1 MVSKSEQKKI
11 TKLLKSKLTIERL
24 DGLHELKSTGQEAGF
39 AISELSN
46 IIKKDQDDLCIINA
60 LDIVA
65 MLSETNTEYIS
76 IIEQATNAERVGV
89 KRKAD
94 KLLKTVKVR
103 VEIKTPVNVEAE
115 APLTD
120 ELFEKIEEPIIDQPT
135 VTAQIEESD
144 DLGFDLEDFSVG
156 ETTELDSVQAL
167 EVPAATFT
175 PGSVPPPPPTKVEAP
190 PPEPPSAPPEP
201 IEEAEA
207 LEIEQ
212 VAEMKPPEEEVTID
226 EFTLIELEEA
236 PLENSLRNLLF
247 LSQSLSSTEE
257 PKKLT
262 IIQSKITSVLDLLT
276 DYLHEMIGLEK
287 EFDQQKFLEFTFSEN
302 DIEYLRNI
310 VLLFGS
316 KLQDQISDKESI
328 TSLIFMGALAQKLDL
343 FDETVIIYNL
353 ILKLDK
359 DNKIVLN
366 NLGMLFAKM
375 DAIDEAIDQFKLLL
389 KLEPSNAKINAKI
402 GDLLLFKKQDYDGA
416 IDYYNKSL
424 EIDESLYSTAMN
436 LAAAL
441 SKKEDYDKATSIL
454 LKSLK
459 TNEGIPDLWLNYA
472 ILLVKQLKFHEAL
485 EAYTKALEVGTDD
498 WKFKDRAE
506 TEKAKVEKIL
516 ESPKYAETKEEDL
529 RYMVDKSSKVLINKL
544 FIFAQKPLDDEVFL
558 AVFDWFKS
566 KKHKYLI
573 EDTLEPKY
581 GSIMNEDQFPIDPL
595 RAKDFGEIIWPEQF
609 DKDLDLSKFHC
620 ELFDLEGYD
629 KIVVFMEEK

>member
-11 TKLLKSKLTIERL
+11 IKLLKSKLTIERL

-60 LDIVA
+60 LDIIA
-65 MLSETNTEYIS
+65 MLSETNAEYIS
-76 IIEQATNAERVGV
+76 IIEQAATAERVGV
-89 KRKAD
+89 KRKAE
-94 KLLKTVKVR
+94 KLLTTISGR
-103 VEIKTPVNVEAE
+103 VQIVPISDEEE

-120 ELFEKIEEPIIDQPT
+120 ELFEKIEEPITEQPT
-135 VTAQIEESD
+135 ITVQTDVSD
-144 DLGFDLEDFSVG
+144 DISFDLEDFSVG
-156 ETTELDSVQAL
+156 ETTELQSVQAL

-175 PGSVPPPPPTKVEAP
+175 PESIPPPPPSKVETP
-190 PPEPPSAPPEP
+190 PPEPPPVPPEP
-201 IEEAEA
+201 IEEAA
-207 LEIEQ
+207 IPEIEE
-212 VAEMKPPEEEVTID
+212 VEEVELEEIEAVN
-226 EFTLIELEEA
+226 EFQLIELEDA
-236 PLENSLRNLLF
+236 PLENSLKNLLS
-247 LSQSLSSTEE
+247 LSQSLSSTEDTE
-257 PKKLT
+257 KLT
-262 IIQSKITSVLDLLT
+262 IIQTKITNVLDMLT
-276 DYLHEMIGLEK
+276 DHLHEVMGLDK
-287 EFDQQKFLEFTFSEN
+287 EFDQQKFLEYTFSE
-302 DIEYLRNI
+302 DDVEYLRNI

-328 TSLIFMGALAQKLDL
+328 NSLIFMGALAQKLNL

-353 ILKLDK
+353 ILKLDNN
-359 DNKIVLN
+359 NKVVLN

-375 DAIDEAIDQFKLLL
+375 DATNEAIDQFQLLL

-402 GDLLLFKKQDYDGA
+402 GDLFLFKKEDYDGA
-416 IDYYNKSL
+416 IEYYNKSL
-424 EIDESLYSTAMN
+424 EIDESLFSTAMN

-441 SKKEDYDKATSIL
+441 SKKEDYDGATSVL
-454 LKSLK
+454 LRSLK

-485 EAYTKALEVGTDD
+485 EAYSKALDVAPED
-498 WKFKDRAE
+498 WNFKERAE
-506 TEKAKVEKIL
+506 TEKEKVEKIL
-516 ESPKYAETKEEDL
+516 ESPKYAETEEEDL
-529 RYMVDKSSKVLINKL
+529 RYMVDKSSKVEISKA

-573 EDTLEPKY
+573 DDALEPKY

-609 DKDLDLSKFHC
+609 EKELDLSKFHC
-620 ELFDLEGYD
+620 ELVDLEGYD
-629 KIVVFMEEK
+629 KIVVFMEEI

>member
-24 DGLHELKSTGQEAGF
+24 DGLHELKSTGQEADF

-60 LDIVA
+60 LDIIA

-89 KRKAD
+89 KRKAE
-94 KLLKTVKVR
+94 KLLTTISGR
-103 VEIKTPVNVEAE
+103 VQIEPVSVEEE

-120 ELFEKIEEPIIDQPT
+120 ELFEKIEEPIIEQPT
-135 VTAQIEESD
+135 ITAKAEVHD
-144 DLGFDLEDFSVG
+144 DISFDLEDFSVG
-156 ETTELDSVQAL
+156 ETTELHSVQAL
-167 EVPAATFT
+167 EVPAAVFT
-175 PGSVPPPPPTKVEAP
+175 PESIPPPPPTKVETP
-190 PPEPPSAPPEP
+190 PPEPPPAAPPET
-201 IEEAEA
+201 IEEAEP
-207 LEIEQ
+207 LEVEPVKEVELEEIEA
-212 VAEMKPPEEEVTID
+212 VD
-226 EFTLIELEEA
+226 EFQLIELEDA
-236 PLENSLRNLLF
+236 PLENSLKNLLF
-247 LSQSLSSTEE
+247 LSQTLTSTEE
-257 PKKLT
+257 PDKLT
-262 IIQSKITSVLDLLT
+262 VIQTKITSVLDMLT
-276 DYLHEMIGLEK
+276 DYLHNVMDLEK

-343 FDETVIIYNL
+343 VDETVIIYNL

-359 DNKIVLN
+359 DNKVVLN

-375 DAIDEAIDQFKLLL
+375 DKIDEAIEQFMLLL
-389 KLEPSNAKINAKI
+389 KLEPSNAKIHAKI
-402 GDLLLFKKQDYDGA
+402 GDLLLFKKQNLDES
-416 IDYYNKSL
+416 IEYYNKSL
-424 EIDESLYSTAMN
+424 EIDDSLYSTAMN

-441 SKKEDYDKATSIL
+441 SKKEDFDGATSVL

-459 TNEGIPDLWLNYA
+459 TNEGVPDLWLNYA
-472 ILLVKQLKFHEAL
+472 ILLVKQLKFHQAL
-485 EAYTKALEVGTDD
+485 ESYNKALEIAPED
-498 WKFKDRAE
+498 WKFKERAE
-506 TEKAKVEKIL
+506 NEKAKVEKIL
-516 ESPKYAETKEEDL
+516 ESPKYAETEEDDL
-529 RYMVDKSSKVLINKL
+529 RYMVDKSSKVEIDKV

-573 EDTLEPKY
+573 DEDLEPKY

-609 DKDLDLSKFHC
+609 DKELDLSKFHC
-620 ELFDLEGYD
+620 DLFDLEGYD

>member
-11 TKLLKSKLTIERL
+11 IKLLKSKLTIERL

-39 AISELSN
+39 AISELKN

-60 LDIVA
+60 LDVIA
-65 MLSETNTEYIS
+65 MLSETNAEYVS
-76 IIEQATNAERVGV
+76 IIELATNAERMGV
-89 KRKAD
+89 KRKAE
-94 KLLKTVKVR
+94 KLLTTISGR
-103 VEIKTPVNVEAE
+103 VQIDQVSVEEE
-115 APLTD
+115 APLTN
-120 ELFEKIEEPIIDQPT
+120 ELFEKIEESITEQPT
-135 VTAQIEESD
+135 LTDKTDVSD
-144 DLGFDLEDFSVG
+144 DIGFDLEDFSVG
-156 ETTELDSVQAL
+156 ETTELQSVQAL

-175 PGSVPPPPPTKVEAP
+175 SDSIPPPPPTKAETS
-190 PPEPPSAPPEP
+190 PPEPPSAPPPEP
-201 IEEAEA
+201 IEEME
-207 LEIEQ
+207 
-212 VAEMKPPEEEVTID
+212 PPTEEVVVD
-226 EFTLIELEEA
+226 EFPLEELKDA
-236 PLENSLRNLLF
+236 PLENSLKNLLF
-247 LSQSLSSTEE
+247 LSQSLSSIEDTE
-257 PKKLT
+257 KLT
-262 IIQSKITSVLDLLT
+262 VIQTKITGVLDMLT
-276 DYLHEMIGLEK
+276 DHLHKVMGLEK
-287 EFDQQKFLEFTFSEN
+287 EFDQNKFLEYTFSE
-302 DIEYLRNI
+302 DEVEYLRNI

-328 TSLIFMGALAQKLDL
+328 TSLIFMGALAQKFDL

-353 ILKLDK
+353 ILKLDRN
-359 DNKIVLN
+359 NKIVLN
-366 NLGMLFAKM
+366 NLGMLFTKM
-375 DAIDEAIDQFKLLL
+375 DATNEAIEQFQLLL

-402 GDLLLFKKQDYDGA
+402 GDLFLFKKEDYDEA
-416 IDYYNKSL
+416 IEYYNKSL

-441 SKKEDYDKATSIL
+441 SKKKDYDGATSVL

-485 EAYTKALEVGTDD
+485 EAYNKALEVAPED
-498 WKFKDRAE
+498 WQFKERAE
-506 TEKAKVEKIL
+506 TEKEKVQKIL
-516 ESPKYAETKEEDL
+516 ESPKYAETEEEDL
-529 RYMVDKSSKVLINKL
+529 RYMVDKSSKVEISKL
-544 FIFAQKPLDDEVFL
+544 FIFAQKPLNDEVFL

-573 EDTLEPKY
+573 DDSLEPKY

-609 DKDLDLSKFHC
+609 EKELDLSKFHC